1 MLLKLVYL
9 IGEVGTQITSLKLL
23 KALLG
28 LADLEFADQV
38 RIKSFI
44 LADLLLVALKHTE
57 ILLKLVLLSL
67 SGLER
72 LSFDLGFLQSSDKI
86 LVVKQSFI
94 FSG

>member
-1 MLLKLVYL
+1 M
-9 IGEVGTQITSLKLL
+9 VGTQITILKLL
-23 KALLG
+23 KVQLG
-28 LADLEFADQV
+28 LTDLEFADQV

-44 LADLLLVALKHTE
+44 LAYFFLVDLKKPE
-57 ILLKLVLLSL
+57 ILLKFVLCSL

>member
-1 MLLKLVYL
+1 M
-9 IGEVGTQITSLKLL
+9 VGTQITILKLL
-23 KALLG
+23 KVQLG
-28 LADLEFADQV
+28 LTDLEFADQV

-44 LADLLLVALKHTE
+44 LANFFLVDLKKPE
-57 ILLKLVLLSL
+57 ILLKFVLYSL